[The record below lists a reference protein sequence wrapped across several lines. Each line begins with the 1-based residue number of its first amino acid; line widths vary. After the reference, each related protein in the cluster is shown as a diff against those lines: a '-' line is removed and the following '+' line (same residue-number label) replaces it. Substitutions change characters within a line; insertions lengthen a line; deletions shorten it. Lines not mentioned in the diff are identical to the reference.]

1 MIRKANEILSN
12 AGHKAMREIILLIL
26 VIVVAIVSF
35 CFDLF
40 KPPLPS
46 WALIQVKD
54 LESFMGVLFTV
65 QVSMLSMIIAI
76 VALLANRI
84 EKRSYG
90 VSVTKYV
97 MHYRQ
102 LIFKHTTII
111 FMSLVIISLTYIA
124 IVKHYYNFSVFLFF
138 FSILLIFLML
148 KDAVQSVAFTNEL
161 DDEIKT
167 FIVKQQRGQAELIDA
182 FKSELI
188 ESAETNNYSL
198 AKKDCDFLVFL
209 FQQLHGTKELLNA
222 LEAIFCEYVRAAYT
236 SKSENLYALSIDTML
251 DIYRFANNLP
261 KNIIALTIW
270 DMADYDILRMLPSLG
285 YYKLKEN
292 DYLSYIHSF
301 LYENLALEKSNEQNT
316 RTNSHSLA
324 FFSSNVYRILFVRN
338 NCNFVDA
345 EQKKI
350 KRILFNNINSLIDGV
365 SHFLLYNLD
374 KIETAET
381 TKSKLQLQTAKK
393 ELQLYLKILIDQNDI
408 ETFEEFLND
417 SFSAYQKNERTD
429 LILIIIYLYYL
440 AYEENRIANK
450 SDIQESA
457 RALLHKDCKFFMSI
471 MDYYFSS
478 SSNGHRISIDTYKA
492 DLRSWEITPERVAYR
507 PVMSSV
513 VDKFFIYSLVFL
525 QVDFWPNLQAI
536 IDNDNIFSYYNRF
549 YNSVADYCTFIK
561 NIYDASCEAE
571 GEAAKYKNFQAAL
584 VTIYKNHEIKKGK
597 NEVLTAPQIT
607 SFESNVKQI
616 AQEELEK
623 VFCHFEE
630 PVDDYKTATITM
642 GVFNLLTLF
651 MDKYFDEDFFRR
663 SLYKCSIS
671 ALLDLLK
678 DHMNLKEIKVG
689 DEHKLDSFFT
699 LFDPAAVDMV
709 IGNGEEYYGD
719 AAMANYHAFLD
730 NKIHLPEA
738 DDFMCLYAL
747 QTSLANISIERIHI
761 ELRDY
766 TFEEI
771 LQGRATDD
779 DGNFL
784 YNVTNDIYLPFLK
797 EELIPHIKNTRKRL
811 TISIDVNYKFKSDK
825 IGGGLVLAL
834 DD

>member
-26 VIVVAIVSF
+26 VILVAIVSF

-84 EKRSYG
+84 EKRVYG
-90 VSVTKYV
+90 VSVTKYI
-97 MHYRQ
+97 MHYRP

-111 FMSLVIISLTYIA
+111 FMSLLIIMLNYFA
-124 IVKHYYNFSVFLFF
+124 IVKHYSNFSVFLFF

-148 KDAVQSVAFTNEL
+148 KDAVQSVAFTTEL

-209 FQQLHGTKELLNA
+209 FQHLNATKELLNT
-222 LEAIFCEYVRAAYT
+222 LEVIFCEFVRAAYT
-236 SKSENLYALSIDTML
+236 SKNENLYALSIDTML
-251 DIYRFANNLP
+251 EIYKLANKQP
-261 KNIIALTIW
+261 ENIIALTIW
-270 DMADYDILRMLPSLG
+270 DTADYDILRMLPSLG
-285 YYKLKEN
+285 YDKLKESG
-292 DYLSYIHSF
+292 YLSSIHFYLYKNLSF
-301 LYENLALEKSNEQNT
+301 EETTEQDT
-316 RTNSHSLA
+316 RTNGHSLT
-324 FFSSNVYRILFVRN
+324 FFSSNVYSILFVRN

-345 EQKKI
+345 EQKEVKET
-350 KRILFNNINSLIDGV
+350 LFNSINRVLDSSLYPPAAKEI
-365 SHFLLYNLD
+365 
-374 KIETAET
+374 
-381 TKSKLQLQTAKK
+381 AKK
-393 ELQLYLKILIDQNDI
+393 ELQLYLKVLIDQNDA
-408 ETFEEFLND
+408 ETFDEFLKD
-417 SFSAYQKNERTD
+417 SFWGYQRNKKAD
-429 LILIIIYLYYL
+429 LLPIIIYLYYITHKKDQTSSKSNFQTSADAAQDL
-440 AYEENRIANK
+440 LYKNRAVFKPI
-450 SDIQESA
+450 I
-457 RALLHKDCKFFMSI
+457 RH
-471 MDYYFSS
+471 YFSPA
-478 SSNGHRISIDTYKA
+478 SNGHRILIDTYKNE
-492 DLRSWEITPERVAYR
+492 LRNWEIISQKGVHQLIMDY
-507 PVMSSV
+507 VI
-513 VDKFFIYSLVFL
+513 DKFFIYSLVFL
-525 QVDFWPNLQAI
+525 QADTQQFWANLRTI
-536 IDNDNIFSYYNRF
+536 VDNDNIFGYYSRF

-571 GEAAKYKNFQAAL
+571 GEGEAAKYKKFQVAL
-584 VTIYKNHEIKKGK
+584 VTIYKNHEIKKGE
-597 NEVLTAPQIT
+597 NEVLSTPQIT
-607 SFESNVKQI
+607 SFETNVKLI

-623 VFCHFEE
+623 AFCHFEK
-630 PVDDYKTATITM
+630 PVDDYETTPITM
-642 GVFNLLTLF
+642 GVFSLLTLF
-651 MDKYFDEDFFRR
+651 MDKGFYEDDFRR
-663 SLYKCSIS
+663 DFSKFSIS
-671 ALLDLLK
+671 ALLNLLK
-678 DHMNLKEIKVG
+678 DHMNLKEIKVE

-699 LFDPAAVDMV
+699 LFDPAEVDMV

-747 QTSLANISIERIHI
+747 QTSLVNISIECIHI
-761 ELRDY
+761 NLRDY
-766 TFEEI
+766 TVEEI
-771 LQGRATDD
+771 MQARTTDNN
-779 DGNFL
+779 GNFL
-784 YNVTNDIYLPFLK
+784 YNVTNDIYLPFSK
-797 EELIPHIKNTRKRL
+797 EELIPHVKNTRKIL
-811 TISIDVNYKFKSDK
+811 TISIDVNYKFQSDK